1 MAPTPCTCCGASS
14 TRGGAPHE
22 PVTTPP
28 AWSRTAQRIGISSA
42 FGLLVVGVLYVSV
55 IVAWMLVVGT
65 PADPVGDPYL
75 ATMEGLTIVSAVLLV
90 GFCAAIACLCEP
102 ERKILGVLTLV
113 TGALAAALTISV
125 HFVQLTAVRQMW
137 REGMVDDYR
146 LVWPSRVF
154 AVEYVAW
161 DLLVGCT
168 MILAAASLG
177 PRPERRRAR
186 FVLGFGGACCLA
198 GLLGPASGQM
208 RLQTLGIVGYALLLP
223 AAAYLTAGVFWREPP
238 VSGAPLP

>member
-1 MAPTPCTCCGASS
+1 M
-14 TRGGAPHE
+14 
-22 PVTTPP
+22 TTPLT
-28 AWSRTAQRIGISSA
+28 WSRTAQRIGISSA

-102 ERKILGVLTLV
+102 ERKILGVLTLA

-137 REGMVDDYR
+137 REGIVDDYR
-146 LVWPSRVF
+146 LVWPSRWF

-161 DLLVGCT
+161 DFFVGCT
-168 MILAAASLG
+168 MLLAAAGLG
-177 PRPERRRAR
+177 PGPERRRAR
-186 FVLGFGGACCLA
+186 VALALGGACCLT
-198 GLLGPASGQM
+198 GLLGPVSGRM
-208 RLQTLGIVGYALLLP
+208 IFQTAGVVGYALLLP
-223 AAAYLTAGVFWREPP
+223 VAAYLTAGVFRREPP